1 MNPQSMTNPEK
12 DRASTRRDD
21 VELRSKTER
30 RTKSDDRR
38 QANVPVVIERRNADD
53 RRAASDRREFERR
66 SGRDRR
72 NDPWP
77 A

>member
-1 MNPQSMTNPEK
+1 MGPQSQKNTDES
-12 DRASTRRDD
+12 RASTRRDD
-21 VELRSKTER
+21 IEQRSNTDR
-30 RTKSDDRR
+30 RTKAEDRR
-38 QANVPVVIERRNADD
+38 QDNVPVVIERRSNAD

-72 NDPWP
+72 DEPWS

>member
-1 MNPQSMTNPEK
+1 MDLQNMTNTDK

-21 VELRSKTER
+21 IELRSKTER
-30 RTKSDDRR
+30 RTKGEERR
-38 QANVPVVIERRNADD
+38 QANAPVVIERRNSAD

-66 SGRDRR
+66 SGGDRR

>member
-1 MNPQSMTNPEK
+1 MNPQSMAKPKK

-21 VELRSKTER
+21 VELRTKPER
-30 RTKSDDRR
+30 RATSEDRR
-38 QANVPVVIERRNADD
+38 QADIPVVIERRSADA

>member
-1 MNPQSMTNPEK
+1 MESQSMANSEK

-21 VELRSKTER
+21 IELRAKSER
-30 RTKSDDRR
+30 RAKSDDRR
-38 QANVPVVIERRNADD
+38 QANTPVVIERRNADD

>member
-1 MNPQSMTNPEK
+1 MERQSMTNTEK

-21 VELRSKTER
+21 IELRTKTER
-30 RTKSDDRR
+30 RAKNKDRR
-38 QANVPVVIERRNADD
+38 QADTPVVIERRAAND

-66 SGRDRR
+66 SARDRR

>member
-1 MNPQSMTNPEK
+1 MESQSLVNPEK
-12 DRASTRRDD
+12 GRASTRRDD
-21 VELRSKTER
+21 IELRAKSER
-30 RTKSDDRR
+30 RAKSDDRR
-38 QANVPVVIERRNADD
+38 QANTPVVIERRNAND